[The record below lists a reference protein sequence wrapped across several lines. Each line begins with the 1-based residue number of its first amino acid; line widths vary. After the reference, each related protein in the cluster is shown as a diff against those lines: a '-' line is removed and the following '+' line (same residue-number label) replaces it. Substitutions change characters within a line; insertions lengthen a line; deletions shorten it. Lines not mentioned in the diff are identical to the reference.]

1 MNRTMTSIVQV
12 KNLTKKFGDLVAVNK
27 VSFDIQEREIFGLLG
42 PNGAGKTTTI
52 NMLSCYL
59 EPTSGEAWIAGKSI
73 VKQPQEVKQI
83 IGVVPQEIS
92 LYPSLT
98 AMENLSFFGR
108 IYNIPSKKLKE
119 KCKELL
125 DLVGLYGRRADPV
138 KIYSGGMK
146 RRLNIACG
154 LLNDPKFL
162 MLDEPTLGVDP
173 QSRELIFEN
182 ILKIKERGIAILYTT
197 NYMEEA
203 EKLCGRIGIID
214 EGKIIALGTLE
225 ELLKKLEA
233 KVKIKPTKAG
243 RLEQLFIQLTG
254 KRLRD

>member
-1 MNRTMTSIVQV
+1 M
-12 KNLTKKFGDLVAVNK
+12 TKKFGDLVAVNNI
-27 VSFDIQEREIFGLLG
+27 SFEIQEKEIFGLLG
-42 PNGAGKTTTI
+42 PNGAGKTTII

-59 EPTSGEAWIAGKSI
+59 EPTSGEAWIADKSI
-73 VKQPQEVKQI
+73 IKEPQEVKKI
-83 IGVVPQEIS
+83 IGLVPQEIA
-92 LYPSLT
+92 LYPNLT
-98 AMENLSFFGR
+98 AIEHLKFFGR
-108 IYNIPSKKLKE
+108 IHNIPSKKLEE

-125 DLVGLYGRRADPV
+125 NLVRLYERRNDLV

-162 MLDEPTLGVDP
+162 MMDEPTLGVDP

-182 ILKIKERGIAILYTT
+182 IFKIRERGVAILYTT
-197 NYMEEA
+197 HYLEEA
-203 EKLCGRIGIID
+203 ERLCDRINIID
-214 EGKIIALGTLE
+214 EGKSLALGSLD
-225 ELLKKLEA
+225 ELLTRLEA
-233 KVKIKPTKAG
+233 KIEIKPTKAG